1 MDLGG
6 VHAESYREDGKMEAE
21 DRRLVNTTEEEPRQG
36 TEEAP
41 RQGTEEAS
49 PGRGGKRRG
58 GKQGRETG

>member
-21 DRRLVNTTEEEPRQG
+21 DRRLVNTTEEEPRRG
-36 TEEAP
+36 TED
-41 RQGTEEAS
+41 AS

-58 GKQGRETG
+58 GKRGRETA